1 MKKILRV
8 TGLAVLGI
16 VEVAV
21 LISAVVY
28 VIRLVFS
35 G

>member
-21 LISAVVY
+21 LISAVIY
-28 VIRLVFS
+28 VIRTIV
-35 G
+35 

>member
-16 VEVAV
+16 VEVTV

-28 VIRLVFS
+28 VIRTIV
-35 G
+35 

>member
-16 VEVAV
+16 AEIAV
-21 LISAVVY
+21 LISAVIY

>member
-16 VEVAV
+16 VEVSV
-21 LISAVVY
+21 LISAVIY
-28 VIRLVFS
+28 VVKSVI
-35 G
+35 

>member
-16 VEVAV
+16 AEVAV

-28 VIRLVFS
+28 VIRTIV
-35 G
+35 